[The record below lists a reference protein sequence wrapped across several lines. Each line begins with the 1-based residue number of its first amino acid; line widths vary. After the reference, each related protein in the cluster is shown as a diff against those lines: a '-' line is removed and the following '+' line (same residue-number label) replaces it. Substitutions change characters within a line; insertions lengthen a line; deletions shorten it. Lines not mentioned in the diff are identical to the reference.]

1 MSGKDYHRYSFSS
14 EEEANKH
21 EEENQLVPANNYNQA
36 IVPMYHKSVPTPGT
50 YVVTLP
56 KDQIY
61 RIPPPEN
68 AHLFEN
74 YNRKKKNRPN
84 NCCCVLFW
92 ILSFIILL
100 GLLTAI
106 ASGIFYAI
114 FQPKALEYSV
124 EIFSIKGLNKNLTS
138 ASSSGLKLSPEFD
151 ITVKSRN
158 PNGKISFYY
167 LAEGS
172 SVTVSYSKVELSTGE
187 FKTFHQ
193 PANNATFIQMALKS
207 SDGVEMSKQTRVS
220 LMDKQELGN
229 IPFELDLNVPVKVK
243 VGSLKT
249 WTITLN
255 VRCDVSKDKL
265 TVNSTLVS
273 SKCEVKAKH

>member
-1 MSGKDYHRYSFSS
+1 MSGRIYHRYSFSS
-14 EEEANKH
+14 EEEANRH

-36 IVPMYHKSVPTPGT
+36 LVPMYQKNVPPPGT

-74 YNRKKKNRPN
+74 YTRKKKNRPS
-84 NCCCVLFW
+84 NCCCGLFW
-92 ILSFIILL
+92 ILSLITLL
-100 GLLTAI
+100 ALLTAI

-114 FQPKALEYSV
+114 VQPKSLEYSV
-124 EIFSIKGLNKNLTS
+124 EIFTIKGLNRNLTS
-138 ASSSGLKLSPEFD
+138 SPSSGLKLSPEFD
-151 ITVKSRN
+151 ITVKSQN

-167 LAEGS
+167 QAEGS
-172 SVTVSYSKVELSTGE
+172 SVTVSYSKIELSTGK

-207 SDGVEMSKQTRVS
+207 TDGVEMSKETRTS
-220 LMDKQELGN
+220 LMDQQKIGN
-229 IPFELDLNVPVKVK
+229 IPFELDLKVPVKVK

-273 SKCEVKAKH
+273 SKCEVKAHH

>member
-1 MSGKDYHRYSFSS
+1 MSGKIYHRSSFSS
-14 EEEANKH
+14 EEEADKH
-21 EEENQLVPANNYNQA
+21 EEENQLVPANNYNHA
-36 IVPMYHKSVPTPGT
+36 IVPMYQKSVPTPGT

-74 YNRKKKNRPN
+74 YNRKKKNRPS

-92 ILSFIILL
+92 ILSLIILL

-138 ASSSGLKLSPEFD
+138 SSGLKLSPEFD
-151 ITVKSRN
+151 ITVKSKN

-193 PANNATFIQMALKS
+193 PANNATFIQLALES
-207 SDGVEMSKQTRVS
+207 TDGVQMSKNTRTS
-220 LMDKQELGN
+220 LMDRQEIGN
-229 IPFELDLNVPVKVK
+229 IPFELDVNVPVKVN

-255 VRCDVSKDKL
+255 VRCDVSTDKL

-273 SKCEVKAKH
+273 NKCEVKAKH